1 MKNRRKV
8 FRPPALEWFGDLSG
22 KTARIT
28 SVGSHS
34 LMVENHTGIEKYSS
48 ESVCLSTHC
57 GIIEVSGR
65 SLTLREVR
73 KGALIIRGDIRHVSL
88 PCAGKGHGQ

>member
-1 MKNRRKV
+1 MKNRRKS
-8 FRPPALEWFGDLSG
+8 PGAPALEWLHDLSG

-34 LMVENHTGIEKYSS
+34 LMVENHTGIEKYSGD
-48 ESVCLSTHC
+48 SVCLATRC

-65 SLTLREVR
+65 GLTLREVR
-73 KGALIIRGDIRHVSL
+73 PGALIICGDIRHVDL
-88 PCAGKGHGQ
+88 PCADSGHEG